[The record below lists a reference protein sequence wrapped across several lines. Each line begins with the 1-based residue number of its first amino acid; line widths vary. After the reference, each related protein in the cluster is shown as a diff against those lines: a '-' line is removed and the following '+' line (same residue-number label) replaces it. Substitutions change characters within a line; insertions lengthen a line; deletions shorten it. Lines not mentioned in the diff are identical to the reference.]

1 MPMLKKEALHIL
13 RVVNDVY
20 TMNLTKEKAS
30 TWIEILSEK
39 GDYEP
44 TLRKTKNYIA
54 NNGYKPKVADIL
66 AYKPKVFNYTQVPEE
81 QTKEYLLKN
90 DPNYQKG
97 LEEARERWRRMREEL
112 GFDTD

>member
-1 MPMLKKEALHIL
+1 MPMLKKEALYIL
-13 RVVNDVY
+13 RLVNDVY

-66 AYKPKVFNYTQVPEE
+66 AYKPKEFNYTQVPEE

-90 DPNYQKG
+90 DPDYQKG

-112 GFDTD
+112 GFDKD

>member
-1 MPMLKKEALHIL
+1 MLKKEALYIL
-13 RVVNDVY
+13 RLVNDVY

-66 AYKPKVFNYTQVPEE
+66 AYKPKEFNYTQVPEE

-90 DPNYQKG
+90 DPDYQKG

-112 GFDTD
+112 GFDKD

>member
-1 MPMLKKEALHIL
+1 MMSKQEALTIL
-13 RVVNDVY
+13 RLIDNAY
-20 TMNLTKEKAS
+20 TMNFTKEAVE
-30 TWIEILSEK
+30 TWIDIISEK

-66 AYKPKVFNYTQVPEE
+66 AYKPKEFNYTQVPKE

-112 GFDTD
+112 GFDTDR